1 MGDQSCINLFM
12 MKQGLVI
19 HFEGFFLKK
28 ITIITPQDGPLTT
41 NIEPK
46 MNSTAVW
53 KHISDYQF

>member
-1 MGDQSCINLFM
+1 MHKSLYDETGF
-12 MKQGLVI
+12 VI
-19 HFEGFFLKK
+19 LKAFFK

-53 KHISDYQF
+53 KHISDY